1 MRFEV
6 LGRHAHI
13 DVVHDMAVAVE
24 DKLIEVPVD
33 FAALLNWVV
42 RSQVSVDG
50 VGILSVDSYFFED
63 WELGALATLGK
74 SLDLF

>member
-24 DKLIEVPVD
+24 DELVEVPID
-33 FAALLNWVV
+33 FTALLHWVV
-42 RSQVSVDG
+42 RSQVCIYG
-50 VGILSVDSYFFED
+50 VRILSVDSYFFED
-63 WELGALATLGK
+63 WELGALATLRE